1 MARLVQKYGGTSVK
15 NIDCIKNVAQRIKE
29 SYDSGNELI
38 VVVSA
43 RAGVTDKL
51 INDAKKISNVPNQ
64 RELDVLLCVGEQE
77 TVALLAIA
85 LNKIGVKAVSKL
97 AFQVGIHTCD
107 SHGSARII
115 DIDGGD
121 IEHLL
126 SEKNV
131 VIVAG
136 YQGITYDN
144 QLTTLGRGGSDLTA
158 LALAHRFHADR
169 CEIFTDVDGVFTGD
183 PNIIEQAQF
192 IPSIDFESLLRL
204 SFFDNKVMQDCAV
217 AFAQKNDVNFFI
229 RNTFKSLPG
238 TYVSKSLENYE
249 SCVLGITSK
258 KDLCLLSCEFNEDVM
273 CDVLNFFRGNSI
285 SICFVK
291 HRKIDKILFFDE
303 ICLNQSD
310 FDTFGESFLLKFSDA
325 CLSYKLLSKL
335 CRIDIV
341 GTNIISN
348 KNIFAVFD
356 KLSQKELIRSE
367 YGKHGLSFLLKT
379 SNYASILNMV
389 HNTIFM
395 NSTTKEPT
403 NLQLTT
409 NSN

>member
-1 MARLVQKYGGTSVK
+1 MARLIQKYGGTSVK
-15 NIDCIKNVAQRIKE
+15 NIDCIKNVTQRIKE
-29 SYDSGNELI
+29 SYDAGNELI

-51 INDAKKISNVPNQ
+51 INDAKKISDVPNQ
-64 RELDVLLCVGEQE
+64 RELDVLLCIGEQE

-85 LNKIGVKAVSKL
+85 LNEIGVKAVSRL

-204 SFFDNKVMQDCAV
+204 SFFDNKVMQDRAV

-229 RNTFKSLPG
+229 RNTFKSSPG
-238 TYVSKSLENYE
+238 THVSKSLENYE

-273 CDVLNFFRGNSI
+273 CDVLNFFRSNSI
-285 SICFVK
+285 GICFVK
-291 HRKIDKILFFDE
+291 HRKIDKTSFFDE
-303 ICLNQSD
+303 ICLNQAD

-325 CLSYKLLSKL
+325 CLSHKLISQL

-356 KLSQKELIRSE
+356 KLAQKELIRSE

-395 NSTTKEPT
+395 DSTIKEPT

-409 NSN
+409 SSN